1 MHQYLRQEYETK
13 KRYDREAVLLTYLI
27 RFQKKKGKNN
37 EQTEKYLQMKHGFPL
52 LSAPKRYI
60 LILQGIGF

>member
-1 MHQYLRQEYETK
+1 M
-13 KRYDREAVLLTYLI
+13 LLTYLI